1 MKKLGKLKTL
11 TIASLSAVALAA
23 PIAYAQSTTSAQ
35 ETQQV
40 QRGEGHGKGWGDR
53 EGRGDRKG
61 RGHGEGRGWGGERG
75 GERGGMHGL
84 MLQGINITD
93 DQKAKMKQISQS
105 FRERTKSLHQELRAK
120 RQELRQASE
129 GGTFNEALATQ
140 KLQESASL
148 QAKLMG
154 EQFRMRQEML
164 SVLTPEQKTQ
174 LEQKRAEFKAKKA
187 NHGERKVQ

>member
-1 MKKLGKLKTL
+1 MKKLGKIKTL

-23 PIAYAQSTTSAQ
+23 PIAFAQTTT
-35 ETQQV
+35 TQDQ
-40 QRGEGHGKGWGDR
+40 QQKTTRGEGRGEGHGRGKGWGSGER
-53 EGRGDRKG
+53 RGKGEGREWGG
-61 RGHGEGRGWGGERG
+61 RGEGRGGMRG
-75 GERGGMHGL
+75 MMFRGANL
-84 MLQGINITD
+84 TD
-93 DQKAKMKQISQS
+93 DQKAKMKQIGES
-105 FRERTKSLHQELRAK
+105 FRERTQSLHQALRAK

-174 LEQKRAEFKAKKA
+174 MEQKRAEFKAKRA

>member
-1 MKKLGKLKTL
+1 MKKLGKIKTL

-23 PIAYAQSTTSAQ
+23 PIAFAQSTGTTQNPQQ
-35 ETQQV
+35 ETRQEHQ
-40 QRGEGHGKGWGDR
+40 GKGWGDR
-53 EGRGDRKG
+53 EGRGDRSG
-61 RGHGEGRGWGGERG
+61 REGLGGEMRG
-75 GERGGMHGL
+75 MMFGGITL
-84 MLQGINITD
+84 TD

-105 FRERTKSLHQELRAK
+105 FRERTQSLHQALRAK

-140 KLQESASL
+140 KLQESATL
-148 QAKLMG
+148 EAKLMG

-174 LEQKRAEFKAKKA
+174 LEQKRAEFKAKMA

>member
-1 MKKLGKLKTL
+1 MTKLGKIKTL

-23 PIAYAQSTTSAQ
+23 PIAFAQSTATTQ
-35 ETQQV
+35 DTQQAT
-40 QRGEGHGKGWGDR
+40 GERHGGHGKSWGGR
-53 EGRGDRKG
+53 EGRGG
-61 RGHGEGRGWGGERG
+61 RGDKGWGEGGGRMQGMMFRGID
-75 GERGGMHGL
+75 L
-84 MLQGINITD
+84 TD
-93 DQKAKMKQISQS
+93 DQKAKLKQISQS
-105 FRERTKSLHQELRAK
+105 FRERTQSLHQELRAK

-174 LEQKRAEFKAKKA
+174 LEQKRAEFKAKRA

>member
-1 MKKLGKLKTL
+1 MKKLGKIKTL

-23 PIAYAQSTTSAQ
+23 PIALAQSTSTSQ
-35 ETQQV
+35 DQQQV
-40 QRGEGHGKGWGDR
+40 TGERHGGRGKGWG
-53 EGRGDRKG
+53 EGR
-61 RGHGEGRGWGGERG
+61 EGRGWGGERG
-75 GERGGMHGL
+75 RMHGL
-84 MLQGINITD
+84 MLKGINLTD

-105 FRERTKSLHQELRAK
+105 FRERTQSLHQALQAK

-174 LEQKRAEFKAKKA
+174 LEQKRAEFKAKRA
-187 NHGERKVQ
+187 NHGEQKVQ

>member
-1 MKKLGKLKTL
+1 MTKLGKIKTL

-23 PIAYAQSTTSAQ
+23 PIAFAQSNTTAQ
-35 ETQQV
+35 DTPQATS
-40 QRGEGHGKGWGDR
+40 QRHGDHGKGWGGRGDR
-53 EGRGDRKG
+53 EGRG
-61 RGHGEGRGWGGERG
+61 GWDGERG
-75 GERGGMHGL
+75 GRMQGMMFRGIDL
-84 MLQGINITD
+84 TD
-93 DQKAKMKQISQS
+93 DQKAKMKSIGES
-105 FRERTKSLHQELRAK
+105 FRERTQSLRQQLGAK

-148 QAKLMG
+148 EAKLMG

-174 LEQKRAEFKAKKA
+174 MEQKRAEFKAKRA

>member
-1 MKKLGKLKTL
+1 MKKLGKIKTL

-23 PIAYAQSTTSAQ
+23 PIAFAQSTGTNQ
-35 ETQQV
+35 DTQQV
-40 QRGEGHGKGWGDR
+40 SRGEGHGHGKGWGNK
-53 EGRGDRKG
+53 EGRGG
-61 RGHGEGRGWGGERG
+61 
-75 GERGGMHGL
+75 RGGMRGM
-84 MLQGINITD
+84 MLKGINLTD

-105 FRERTKSLHQELRAK
+105 FRERTQSLHQELRAK

-154 EQFRMRQEML
+154 EQFKMRQEML

-174 LEQKRAEFKAKKA
+174 LEQKRAEFKAKRA